1 MEEKFIEIESSKE
14 DKDKN
19 KKNEIK
25 KEENFLPIIPIPF
38 NTPRKRKAQDIKGRY
53 QHLTSPKRRNIID
66 YESKHFKF
74 DFNLMHKEEDAYLYE
89 IFKIVN
95 MTPKEKI
102 LKECHDFLKRNRD
115 FKEGDATIIKY
126 LNQFISLKLIEHNL
140 AFVVE
145 IDNKIFTLFELARE
159 ITFVNFKLE
168 TITKKFIYSPR
179 NLKDTLN
186 KLEFKSYYIK
196 NYDENADNDDK
207 DFIDLKLEKGNNS
220 ESSEVSLDEN
230 IIFNDEKV
238 ILIYSESQKPILNNK
253 NYDNRFNEEIN
264 KLKDLS
270 YNSKYYYKNSDRKFH
285 KLNNN
290 YKLTTSNFVYFEES
304 NKSKIVYLYGPKRC
318 SKTTFLLT
326 LINTYRYYDTRTL
339 YFDLNYLENKNYYD
353 KKRIIYHELLY
364 FCKDINEMKA
374 IEKKKIFSIILDK
387 NNIMELIYFI
397 LISLLDIIDVN
408 NNIRRIIIIDNIYNN
423 NDDVRFYLGEI
434 IKLIYNKNYKIKLI
448 ICGRGP
454 YFNQKFFD
462 FYERFDVITDE
473 DKFIEKESFEFM
485 YLFCAKNSDIN
496 KLLSQDE
503 IKQNETEDESNLIKE
518 LELKKYSFYQI
529 YFSEEL
535 DKYIISH
542 NILKTEKNYLMQF
555 PLEYFE
561 IKKSNDDLTFKF
573 YDKSFKKCFRN
584 IMGIEIEKGA
594 LTNLI
599 RRNDYPRTFFGI
611 CFEKLIT
618 LLLMYNKLNLR
629 NLNFKKGNIK
639 EISEIAKLKEDYY
652 SGPVFEDIDKDNPI
666 LVVQENFFGP
676 LYDLLII
683 TKRND
688 FYYSDFIQI
697 GADKSKDQ
705 IYDIIKDLK
714 SRNMIYKSN
723 ILKAFGIN
731 SDFISVLFIF
741 DYDTQKKNN
750 FSKGFD
756 TCTKDGIN
764 FYLFSLADCSLVELG
779 ENKVNKKLV
788 DEYFPSFIIN
798 ENKNKNSNL
807 GKKKKKSDKEDND
820 ITTKITNYFK
830 TIHI

>member
-1 MEEKFIEIESSKE
+1 M
-14 DKDKN
+14 N
-19 KKNEIK
+19 
-25 KEENFLPIIPIPF
+25 
-38 NTPRKRKAQDIKGRY
+38 
-53 QHLTSPKRRNIID
+53 H
-66 YESKHFKF
+66 
-74 DFNLMHKEEDAYLYE
+74 
-89 IFKIVN
+89 
-95 MTPKEKI
+95 
-102 LKECHDFLKRNRD
+102 
-115 FKEGDATIIKY
+115 
-126 LNQFISLKLIEHNL
+126 
-140 AFVVE
+140 
-145 IDNKIFTLFELARE
+145 
-159 ITFVNFKLE
+159 
-168 TITKKFIYSPR
+168 
-179 NLKDTLN
+179 
-186 KLEFKSYYIK
+186 
-196 NYDENADNDDK
+196 
-207 DFIDLKLEKGNNS
+207 
-220 ESSEVSLDEN
+220 
-230 IIFNDEKV
+230 
-238 ILIYSESQKPILNNK
+238 
-253 NYDNRFNEEIN
+253 
-264 KLKDLS
+264 
-270 YNSKYYYKNSDRKFH
+270 
-285 KLNNN
+285 
-290 YKLTTSNFVYFEES
+290 
-304 NKSKIVYLYGPKRC
+304 
-318 SKTTFLLT
+318 
-326 LINTYRYYDTRTL
+326 
-339 YFDLNYLENKNYYD
+339 
-353 KKRIIYHELLY
+353 
-364 FCKDINEMKA
+364 
-374 IEKKKIFSIILDK
+374 
-387 NNIMELIYFI
+387 
-397 LISLLDIIDVN
+397 
-408 NNIRRIIIIDNIYNN
+408 
-423 NDDVRFYLGEI
+423 
-434 IKLIYNKNYKIKLI
+434 
-448 ICGRGP
+448 
-454 YFNQKFFD
+454 
-462 FYERFDVITDE
+462 
-473 DKFIEKESFEFM
+473 
-485 YLFCAKNSDIN
+485 
-496 KLLSQDE
+496 E

-535 DKYIISH
+535 DKYIISN

-584 IMGIEIEKGA
+584 IMGIEIEKGS

-639 EISEIAKLKEDYY
+639 EISEIAKLKENYY

-714 SRNMIYKSN
+714 SRNKIYKNN

-807 GKKKKKSDKEDND
+807 GKKKKKSDKEDDD
-820 ITTKITNYFK
+820 ITMKITDYFK
-830 TIHI
+830 AINIK